1 MKKQK
6 QNIVRV
12 LAISTT
18 KGKDIFHQLAFW
30 NLQKIKVSDI
40 DFIVVHDGKG
50 KVNNAYSLPRTKD
63 GMYKMINPFSGQKA
77 KNPYAEY
84 VFPDGSKRVSFID
97 FASDVYHGDEIVRIT
112 YHLTLP
118 KSKKGQDQHLQ
129 IFSVDLGGETP
140 VIVED
145 QKTAKKPKKDTKAKA

>member
-6 QNIVRV
+6 ENIVRV
-12 LAISTT
+12 LSIHSKA
-18 KGKDIFHQLAFW
+18 KGTFQKLAFW

-50 KVNNAYSLPRTKD
+50 KVNKTFSLQRTKD
-63 GMYKMINPFSGQKA
+63 GMYKMVGEFSSQKS

-97 FASDVYHGDEIVRIT
+97 FASDVYRGDEIVRLT

-118 KSKKGQDQHLQ
+118 KSKKGQHQPLQ
-129 IFSVDLGGETP
+129 IFNVDLSKETP

-145 QKTAKKPKKDTKAKA
+145 QKSTKKPKKDTKPKA